1 MAYYAF
7 DSFGIFG
14 EWNTLEIQ
22 PFFWYTNP
30 FPLPPMCWGWYIDTV
45 GRAFCSCA
53 SHNLWWRWI
62 WGGDYLPQKVQIF
75 RPPIGV
81 AFPLQGNVK
90 MPTSQRPCL
99 ICFKE
104 KVSQIWN
111 VDQTNGPI
119 LEILEHLQKKQNL
132 KRRFCPSKKRFFPS
146 KKRFFLVF
154 FGYFYVVFQSME
166 ETMQQWWV
174 PENISWPSL
183 TICDMLLKFAAE
195 RKGI

>member
-1 MAYYAF
+1 MLAPKLWKRHRSKPNRPTCCFHFLLWPWFWGPSKSIKTWFCVVRPNSSSGYTQLPSHLQLSNASRRWSKRPQSYKWKFLWLIDIKYLWMAYYAF

-90 MPTSQRPCL
+90 MPTSQR
-99 ICFKE
+99 
-104 KVSQIWN
+104 
-111 VDQTNGPI
+111 
-119 LEILEHLQKKQNL
+119 
-132 KRRFCPSKKRFFPS
+132 
-146 KKRFFLVF
+146 
-154 FGYFYVVFQSME
+154 
-166 ETMQQWWV
+166 
-174 PENISWPSL
+174 
-183 TICDMLLKFAAE
+183 
-195 RKGI
+195 

>member
-1 MAYYAF
+1 MKY
-7 DSFGIFG
+7 
-14 EWNTLEIQ
+14 LEIQ

-81 AFPLQGNVK
+81 ALPLQGNVK

-119 LEILEHLQKKQNL
+119 LEILEHLQKKTKSETAFLPIQ
-132 KRRFCPSKKRFFPS
+132 KAFFPIQ
-146 KKRFFLVF
+146 KAFFFKGF
-154 FGYFYVVFQSME
+154 FGHFYVVFQSME

>member
-1 MAYYAF
+1 MNGLLCVWF
-7 DSFGIFG
+7 F
-14 EWNTLEIQ
+14 WNIWGMKYLEIQ

-104 KVSQIWN
+104 KVSQIWK

-146 KKRFFLVF
+146 KKRFF
-154 FGYFYVVFQSME
+154 
-166 ETMQQWWV
+166 
-174 PENISWPSL
+174 
-183 TICDMLLKFAAE
+183 
-195 RKGI
+195 